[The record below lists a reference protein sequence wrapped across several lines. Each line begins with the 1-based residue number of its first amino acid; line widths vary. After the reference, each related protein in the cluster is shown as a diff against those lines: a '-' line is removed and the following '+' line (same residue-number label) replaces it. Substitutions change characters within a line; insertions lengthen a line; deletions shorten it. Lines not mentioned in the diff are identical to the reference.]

1 MPPLPP
7 MDALG
12 LANGAMPDGVPAFD
26 DQMQIPEF
34 PEDLSYL
41 FEQMPPQGEGA
52 YELQPDGSMRAV
64 QPEDDMMPAGGSPE
78 HMSNLAESLPDDWMA
93 RQANELLTLIDD
105 DIESREPWR
114 ARFARGMELMGLIP
128 DEVDDGPF
136 PGASTAVMPVLSE
149 AVVQF
154 WARSMAEQVP
164 SEGPAK
170 GKVLGKQSK
179 QQLDRAERIAD
190 YVNHE
195 LMFLDRSWSNEHSR
209 LLFALPLEGSS
220 FKKTFRDEQLGHN
233 CSVYVRSEDFIANY
247 HFTDL
252 ESAPRFTHR
261 IWRTENEVKKAQL
274 SGMYRQVELSPP
286 EIEDLPDGTEVR
298 LEAADFDTE
307 SNSRGDDRYELFE
320 VYTELVL
327 PQGYED
333 DASGIA
339 LPYVI
344 TIEKHSQKILA
355 IYRGWKEADPLKR
368 RQHPFTKYDYLP
380 GLGFYGLGLLHMIGG
395 LQEAATGA
403 LRSIIDGAATASLQG
418 GFITRNA
425 SLRDQ
430 TLIVEPGVYKQI
442 DATIDELSGAFFT
455 PPFKEPSPVL
465 FQIMGFI
472 VERAEKFAATTEMQT
487 GSENAKNMP
496 VGSTAQMIEQGS
508 KVFSTIHRQLHKALS
523 EELRKRVELIQA
535 YLPVEGYPYDVEG
548 EHVELMAA
556 DFAPG
561 ISIVPVSDP
570 NIFSSAQRVALA
582 QSVYDIAT
590 QNPDIINREK
600 AIRRVFEALNIPDAD
615 ELFTT
620 TEPPPPMDPVSEVQ
634 SLLRGE
640 PVQAYPDQDHMAHIL
655 HLHAFV
661 TNPQYGAH
669 PEVLKNIQ
677 PAVLALIGQHMA
689 YAWAAHSRA
698 LGVPAELL
706 PPPKQGPEEEG
717 QGQHQMP
724 DGSMMPG
731 AEHGMQ
737 PMQGEVLPPQGP
749 GVPPEQIAQ
758 LAAQVAPQLAVVP
771 GLPSMESQ
779 QDQMASEGE
788 QAKLQIEQQRAEMD
802 GQKAQVE
809 AQVMQQEAGLKQRE
823 LALKE
828 QQMQIDMQIK
838 QAAEQRAA
846 QEAEIK
852 KQIMIE
858 EAQRKAEADA
868 LKQQQEFAKAQEEA
882 QVRAIQMQREM
893 ERVEEERR
901 QAQAQEAAMMEQI
914 ALDLK
919 AKQAAAAQAE
929 SSARVSLTQD
939 NQLAMLSTIVGELRD
954 AMSAPKRVV
963 RDPVTGKAIGVES
976 VRVSSGGSESGAKP
990 RRKTRD

>member
-12 LANGAMPDGVPAFD
+12 LANGAAPDGVSMPFD

-78 HMSNLAESLPDDWMA
+78 HMANLAEMLPEDWMD

-261 IWRTENEVKKAQL
+261 IWRTENEVRKAQL
-274 SGMYRQVELSPP
+274 SGMYRDIELSPP

-327 PQGYED
+327 PEGYED
-333 DASGIA
+333 STGGIA

-344 TIEKHSQKILA
+344 TIEKHSQKVLS
-355 IYRGWKEADPLKR
+355 IYRGWKEADPLQR

-430 TLIVEPGVYKQI
+430 KLIVEPGVYKQI

-548 EHVELMAA
+548 EHVELMVA

-590 QNPDIINREK
+590 QNPDIISREK

-655 HLHAFV
+655 HLHAFIS
-661 TNPQYGAH
+661 NPQYGAH

-677 PAVLALIGQHMA
+677 PAVLALVGQHMA

-706 PPPKQGPEEEG
+706 PPPKQGPEEEAAAPPMG
-717 QGQHQMP
+717 GEMGG
-724 DGSMMPG
+724 DMMALPPG
-731 AEHGMQ
+731 GDPGMA

-771 GLPSMESQ
+771 GLPSMEAQ
-779 QDQMASEGE
+779 AEGE
-788 QAKLQIEQQRAEMD
+788 N
-802 GQKAQVE
+802 AQVE
-809 AQVMQQEAGLKQRE
+809 AQKAQGEQALKEREIGLKEQELQLKAAESQAKQQEA
-823 LALKE
+823 
-828 QQMQIDMQIK
+828 QIK
-838 QAAEQRAA
+838 Q
-846 QEAEIK
+846 
-852 KQIMIE
+852 QIMIE
-858 EAQRKAEADA
+858 EAKRKEQADA
-868 LKQQQEFAKAQEEA
+868 IKMQHEFAKAQADAEVSA
-882 QVRAIQMQREM
+882 LQRQREV

-901 QAQAQEAAMMEQI
+901 QAQVKEAAMMEQI

-929 SSARVSLTQD
+929 SSARVSITQD

-976 VRVSSGGSESGAKP
+976 IAPQSSSIVGSQGK
-990 RRKTRD
+990 RKR